1 MRRHCDRSS
10 TGSSTAPFSAPRRR
24 RWKSP
29 PPPYRLYAQEA
40 PPERGDEMEEMMAE
54 QVVETRK
61 EPVLKLKFLSHG
73 TLESS
78 DIEKSKR
85 FYQEFL
91 GLEVVQTSK
100 ISLMIRLGNTNT
112 IAVVYSPRHKAMT
125 MLNHNGLDVAT
136 REEVDQAYEIVMAEK
151 DKWGITKVTKPVD
164 QHGTRSFYLVDQDE
178 NWWDILSNPEG
189 GYSWMFNKGRDIAE
203 WGAGEEKGFNP
214 NDYSRRMP
222 NKANTPTA

>member
-1 MRRHCDRSS
+1 
-10 TGSSTAPFSAPRRR
+10 
-24 RWKSP
+24 
-29 PPPYRLYAQEA
+29 
-40 PPERGDEMEEMMAE
+40 MEEMMAE
-54 QVVETRK
+54 EVTEQRK

-73 TLESS
+73 TLESG
-78 DIEKSKR
+78 DIERSRR
-85 FYQEFL
+85 FYEEFL

-112 IAVVYSPRHKAMT
+112 IAVVYSPRRKAMT
-125 MLNHNGLDVAT
+125 MLNHNGLDVGT
-136 REEVDQAYEIVMAEK
+136 REEVDKAYEIVMAEK
-151 DKWGITKVTKPVD
+151 DKWGVTKVTKPVD

-178 NWWDILSNPEG
+178 NWWEILSNPEG

-222 NKANTPTA
+222 TKANTPTA